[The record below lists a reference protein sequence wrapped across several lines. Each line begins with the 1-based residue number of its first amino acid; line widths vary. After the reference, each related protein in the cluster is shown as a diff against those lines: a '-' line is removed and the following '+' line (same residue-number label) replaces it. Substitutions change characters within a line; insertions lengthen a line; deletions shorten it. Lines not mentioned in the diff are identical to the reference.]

1 MSVIGSATHATLPIM
16 RRSSTPKRGK
26 TTSDNRKQTAPP
38 LAAAELGRVTAGYQL
53 WLVRQPLSPN
63 TRRTYL
69 GRVRQYCAYLRA
81 SGNDYGNPLSD
92 LHARDYAIRDFKSH
106 LKKSRKAKPATVN
119 LTLAALDN
127 LYLFL
132 GLGRPNVRREDLP
145 KEAPRALEPEE
156 QKRFMRAVERCTS
169 IRDRAIALLLFY
181 TALRVGECA
190 SLDTNDIALSARK
203 GKVTV
208 RAGKGDLYREVVLNA
223 EAREGLSA
231 WLVERGK
238 RFPDHSESALFLNS
252 HGQRLSIRSIDLT
265 LRRLGKE
272 ANVAVSAHRLRH
284 SCLTNLVR
292 RGHDLVLVAE
302 IAGHNRIETTR
313 RYSLPTERDREAAME
328 SLRMEY

>member
-1 MSVIGSATHATLPIM
+1 MRGSSH
-16 RRSSTPKRGK
+16 PKRAK
-26 TTSDNRKQTAPP
+26 TASDNRKTIHPPVTADE
-38 LAAAELGRVTAGYQL
+38 LARVTTGYQH
-53 WLVRQPLSPN
+53 WLTRQPLSAN
-63 TRRTYL
+63 TRRAYL
-69 GRVRQYCAYLRA
+69 GRVRQYCAYLA
-81 SGNDYGNPLSD
+81 ACVNNCGNPLSD
-92 LHARDYAIRDFKSH
+92 PHGRDYAIRDFKSH
-106 LKKSRKAKPATVN
+106 LKKSCKAKPASVN

-132 GLGRPNVRREDLP
+132 GLGRANVRREDLP
-145 KEAPRALEPEE
+145 QEAPRALEPEE
-156 QKRFMRAVERCTS
+156 QKRFMRAAERCTS

-190 SLDTNDIALSARK
+190 GLNTDDIALSARK

-208 RAGKGDLYREVVLNA
+208 RAGKGDFYREVALNA
-223 EAREGLSA
+223 EAREGLA
-231 WLVERGK
+231 VWLIERRR
-238 RFPDHSESALFLNS
+238 RFPNQDENALFLNL

-272 ANVAVSAHRLRH
+272 AHVAVSAHRLRH

-302 IAGHNRIETTR
+302 IAGHKRIETTR
-313 RYSLPTERDREAAME
+313 RYSLPSEHDRQAAME

>member
-1 MSVIGSATHATLPIM
+1 
-16 RRSSTPKRGK
+16 
-26 TTSDNRKQTAPP
+26 
-38 LAAAELGRVTAGYQL
+38 
-53 WLVRQPLSPN
+53 
-63 TRRTYL
+63 
-69 GRVRQYCAYLRA
+69 
-81 SGNDYGNPLSD
+81 
-92 LHARDYAIRDFKSH
+92 
-106 LKKSRKAKPATVN
+106 
-119 LTLAALDN
+119 
-127 LYLFL
+127 
-132 GLGRPNVRREDLP
+132 
-145 KEAPRALEPEE
+145 
-156 QKRFMRAVERCTS
+156 MRAVERWTS

-238 RFPDHSESALFLNS
+238 RFPDHSETALFLNS

-265 LRRLGKE
+265 VRRLGKG

-302 IAGHNRIETTR
+302 IAGHKRIETTR

>member
-1 MSVIGSATHATLPIM
+1 M
-16 RRSSTPKRGK
+16 RRSGTLKRGK
-26 TTSDNRKQTAPP
+26 TTYDNRKQTAPP

-106 LKKSRKAKPATVN
+106 LKKSRKAKPATIN
-119 LTLAALDN
+119 LTLAAPDN

-208 RAGKGDLYREVVLNA
+208 RAG
-223 EAREGLSA
+223 
-231 WLVERGK
+231 
-238 RFPDHSESALFLNS
+238 RFTSMG
-252 HGQRLSIRSIDLT
+252 HG
-265 LRRLGKE
+265 RRLGRSIYSRFNS
-272 ANVAVSAHRLRH
+272 AWDFAMQRARTSIRWLTGCWHAPWNTTNQACCFSSRVSICTLKK
-284 SCLTNLVR
+284 
-292 RGHDLVLVAE
+292 
-302 IAGHNRIETTR
+302 
-313 RYSLPTERDREAAME
+313 
-328 SLRMEY
+328 

>member
-1 MSVIGSATHATLPIM
+1 M

-69 GRVRQYCAYLRA
+69 GRARQYCAYLRA

-92 LHARDYAIRDFKSH
+92 PHARDYAIRDFKSH
-106 LKKSRKAKPATVN
+106 LKKSCKAKPASVN

-190 SLDTNDIALSARK
+190 SLDTNDIALSAR
-203 GKVTV
+203 
-208 RAGKGDLYREVVLNA
+208 
-223 EAREGLSA
+223 
-231 WLVERGK
+231 
-238 RFPDHSESALFLNS
+238 
-252 HGQRLSIRSIDLT
+252 
-265 LRRLGKE
+265 
-272 ANVAVSAHRLRH
+272 
-284 SCLTNLVR
+284 
-292 RGHDLVLVAE
+292 
-302 IAGHNRIETTR
+302 
-313 RYSLPTERDREAAME
+313 
-328 SLRMEY
+328 